1 MIELSTGILATANL
15 RFSRIVCHS
24 NKYVGTF
31 AALGQRSR
39 FDVHA
44 KVLLVFTFGRDVQR
58 SSIFGD
64 SGVQRGL
71 ESGGVVADQLLGTV
85 DNHLRSE
92 RTVQL
97 EATRIVV
104 LPIGVLAGR
113 KTIVPANSVPVI
125 DMFTQH

>member
-64 SGVQRGL
+64 SGVQRGSL
-71 ESGGVVADQLLGTV
+71 ILLNSASSG
-85 DNHLRSE
+85 
-92 RTVQL
+92 
-97 EATRIVV
+97 ATSSR
-104 LPIGVLAGR
+104 A
-113 KTIVPANSVPVI
+113 TMPASSG
-125 DMFTQH
+125 DGGG